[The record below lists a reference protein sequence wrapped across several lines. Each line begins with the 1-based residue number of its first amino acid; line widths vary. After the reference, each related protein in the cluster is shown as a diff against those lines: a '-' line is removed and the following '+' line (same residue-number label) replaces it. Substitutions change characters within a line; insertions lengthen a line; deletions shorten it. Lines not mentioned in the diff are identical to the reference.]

1 MATHFGYCRRNIKK
15 CGECGEMYDINN
27 KEEHDEE
34 FHKKAACRFCKSE
47 MNPGELKSHEQ
58 NCSKRTEYCEYC

>member
-1 MATHFGYCRRNIKK
+1 
-15 CGECGEMYDINN
+15 MYDINN

-34 FHKKAACRFCKSE
+34 FHKKAVCRFCKSE